1 MNKIWC
7 GLCWLIFS
15 SHTLFAV
22 VEYEYSHQFILKKD
36 EPGLVFINHKEVT
49 KKPTAENPNNEY
61 LLKLRWTL
69 FTNNMLTLLVNYR
82 GYPTQYILEKKYPL
96 QRVMI
101 PLLPDGENKMNSRT
115 YLFIV
120 FNDFD
125 QRNKEAILDIFI
137 EDNLQRVEV
146 EFKPKKK
153 PR

>member
-7 GLCWLIFS
+7 FVCCLFLSSNAFS
-15 SHTLFAV
+15 AQI
-22 VEYEYSHQFILKKD
+22 EYEYEHKFILKKD
-36 EPGLVFINHKEVT
+36 ELGLVLINHKEVT

-82 GYPTQYILEKKYPL
+82 GYPTQYVLEKKYPL
-96 QRVMI
+96 ESVVI
-101 PLLPDGENKMNSRT
+101 PLLPDGQNKMISQT
-115 YLFIV
+115 YARIV
-120 FNDFD
+120 FTDFD

-137 EDNLQRVEV
+137 EDNQQRIEV

-153 PR
+153 P

>member
-1 MNKIWC
+1 MNKIWLFFC
-7 GLCWLIFS
+7 GLFFCS
-15 SHTLFAV
+15 NTLFAQI
-22 VEYEYSHQFILKKD
+22 EYEYEHKFMLKKD
-36 EPGLVFINHKEVT
+36 EVGLVLINHKEVT

-82 GYPTQYILEKKYPL
+82 GYPTQYVLEQKYPL
-96 QRVMI
+96 ESIVI
-101 PLLPDGENKMNSRT
+101 PLLPDGDNKMVART
-115 YLFIV
+115 YVRVV

-137 EDNLQRVEV
+137 EDNQQRIEV

-153 PR
+153 P

>member
-1 MNKIWC
+1 MNKLWCFFC
-7 GLCWLIFS
+7 GLLFCS
-15 SHTLFAV
+15 NTLLAQI
-22 VEYEYSHQFILKKD
+22 EYEYEHKFILKKD
-36 EPGLVFINHKEVT
+36 EVGLVLINHKEVT

-82 GYPTQYILEKKYPL
+82 GYPTQYVLEKKYPL
-96 QRVMI
+96 ESIVI
-101 PLLPDGENKMNSRT
+101 PLLPDGDNKMIART
-115 YLFIV
+115 YARIV

-137 EDNLQRVEV
+137 EDNQQRIEV

-153 PR
+153 P

>member
-7 GLCWLIFS
+7 FVCCLFLSSYAFS
-15 SHTLFAV
+15 API
-22 VEYEYSHQFILKKD
+22 EYEYEHKFFLKKD
-36 EPGLVFINHKEVT
+36 ELGLVLVNHKEVT
-49 KKPTAENPNNEY
+49 RKPTAENPNNEY

-82 GYPTQYILEKKYPL
+82 GYPTQYVLEKKYPL
-96 QRVMI
+96 ESIII
-101 PLLPDGENKMNSRT
+101 PLLPDGDNKMIAKT
-115 YLFIV
+115 YARIV

-137 EDNLQRVEV
+137 EDNQQRIEV

-153 PR
+153 P

>member
-1 MNKIWC
+1 MNKI
-7 GLCWLIFS
+7 GYFLCCLLFS
-15 SHTLFAV
+15 FQTLFAEI
-22 VEYEYSHQFILKKD
+22 EYEYEHKFILKKD
-36 EPGLVFINHKEVT
+36 EPGLVLINHKEVT

-82 GYPTQYILEKKYPL
+82 GYPTQYVLEKKYPL
-96 QRVMI
+96 ESVVI
-101 PLLPDGENKMNSRT
+101 PLLPDGQNKMISQT
-115 YLFIV
+115 YARIV

-137 EDNLQRVEV
+137 EDNQQRIEV

-153 PR
+153 P